1 MASSQVKA
9 KRRDDAEITR
19 KSRFSSNLKL
29 FSDCHTRC
37 EDTLQQNT
45 INARAAIVAGSPER
59 YAWVCERDGHLTI
72 RSVRT
77 GAVMKAITRAGV
89 FPWAL
94 AEGPLQRRVW
104 VGYSDGC
111 IILFSSSPPHQQ
123 VMVLESGPATGGCY
137 CLLRHLD
144 FVFAGYGNCQVI
156 KWDTTKIDSPN
167 QGREGYYI
175 GHTGGHGMAIRGLAL
190 NLNTLYTC
198 ADDMA
203 IRKWDVATCDQLKA
217 FKGHEASVLAVC
229 FVAKNNRLW
238 SCSEDRT
245 VRVWDPDQSECLK
258 TFHMDAPAGVMRH
271 YGNRVWV
278 GCWDKK
284 VILFD
289 SKNVEKVGV
298 YANHNAPIT
307 DVVAVAESKLFT
319 VWTCGADRCLKSWHV
334 ETRDNDFAE
343 EDQDA
348 QRQLVELQTEV
359 EALNHLLGRQSRT
372 RSNSCWNI
380 DDVAYCSTQVARE
393 FRDRIA
399 MLEADNAQLLVAQ
412 RERREQT
419 VIQFVEKA
427 HLVQQNLLHRYF
439 NTLYKHWAT
448 QAGQRSRRA
457 MSQQELT
464 LLGKVNRS
472 IAAKY
477 FEALR
482 EFSIK
487 HKMHSTATLATERLL
502 QQTNAGR
509 MRLAYQSLQTF
520 AERHAKQR
528 TYFEIM
534 AQITDCGRLRMY
546 FRKLL
551 KYVPPPHPWS
561 HGTHAVGTAKSVSVG
576 TGTTW

>member
-1 MASSQVKA
+1 MTEAAKA
-9 KRRDDAEITR
+9 NGSRSTSPIPGKRFTN
-19 KSRFSSNLKL
+19 KLKPV
-29 FSDCHTRC
+29 SDCHTRC
-37 EDTLQQNT
+37 EDTFQQNT

-123 VMVLESGPATGGCY
+123 VMVLESGPGTGGCY

-217 FKGHEASVLAVC
+217 FKGHEASVLAIC

-245 VRVWDPDQSECLK
+245 VRVWDPDQSEALK

-319 VWTCGADRCLKSWHV
+319 VWTCGADRCVKSWHV
-334 ETRDNDFAE
+334 ETKDHDFMKDE
-343 EDQDA
+343 QDA
-348 QRQLVELQTEV
+348 QRQIVELQTEV
-359 EALNHLLGRQSRT
+359 EALNHLLGRKNQK

-393 FRDRIA
+393 FRDRIT
-399 MLEADNAQLLVAQ
+399 MLEADNAQMVAAQ
-412 RERREQT
+412 RERREQ
-419 VIQFVEKA
+419 
-427 HLVQQNLLHRYF
+427 
-439 NTLYKHWAT
+439 
-448 QAGQRSRRA
+448 
-457 MSQQELT
+457 
-464 LLGKVNRS
+464 
-472 IAAKY
+472 
-477 FEALR
+477 
-482 EFSIK
+482 
-487 HKMHSTATLATERLL
+487 
-502 QQTNAGR
+502 
-509 MRLAYQSLQTF
+509 
-520 AERHAKQR
+520 
-528 TYFEIM
+528 
-534 AQITDCGRLRMY
+534 
-546 FRKLL
+546 
-551 KYVPPPHPWS
+551 
-561 HGTHAVGTAKSVSVG
+561 
-576 TGTTW
+576 